1 MIKCDKIMKVRKTK
15 KRKPRSVNVGI
26 ISSEG
31 VWMGGCVNSVVGNT
45 ERHTAMTKLKT
56 RSQRSEEGCGL
67 HLRSTAWLFCDF
79 WPG

>member
-1 MIKCDKIMKVRKTK
+1 MD
-15 KRKPRSVNVGI
+15 G
-26 ISSEG
+26 
-31 VWMGGCVNSVVGNT
+31 WMDGCVNSVVGNT